1 MHCGLELLRDRGG
14 GSVVHSGLATIMGTI
29 VAADSRMR
37 KRELHCP
44 AMTDSHDWS
53 DLQVRHLRAL
63 LAIAEHGSFAAAG
76 QALGYT
82 QSGISQQIQVLE
94 RIVGVR
100 LLRRFPGGR
109 RPVEP
114 TEAGA
119 VLVAYGRRLLA
130 DLDATRAVVAS
141 ATPPEGGPVR
151 VATFQSIAARLL
163 PGAIAQLRADNP
175 SVSVQVEI
183 GQLPEL
189 TEAVERG
196 HADIAFTSLPVPG
209 DRFVV
214 RELGADPYVLVSAH
228 GEPVTRVRDV
238 TGRRL
243 IGIPISAHEAL
254 VAQHLSAD
262 GVVPAAHDRYEDNGL
277 IQELV
282 ATGQGVAI
290 VPLLIVDTAD
300 PRVSVVPLPALP
312 PRRLA
317 VVTLR
322 GRRLNPPARDLI
334 DLVTARAATAVTV

>member
-1 MHCGLELLRDRGG
+1 
-14 GSVVHSGLATIMGTI
+14 
-29 VAADSRMR
+29 
-37 KRELHCP
+37 
-44 AMTDSHDWS
+44 MTDSHDWS

-63 LAIAEHGSFAAAG
+63 LAVAEQGTFAAAG

-82 QSGISQQIQVLE
+82 QSGISQQINVLE

-130 DLDATRAVVAS
+130 DLDATRAAVVSAS
-141 ATPPEGGPVR
+141 PPEGGPVR
-151 VATFQSIAARLL
+151 VATFQSIATRLL
-163 PGAIAQLRADNP
+163 PGAIAQLRADQP
-175 SVSVQVEI
+175 SVAVEVVI
-183 GQLPEL
+183 GHLPEL
-189 TEAVERG
+189 TKAVDSG
-196 HADIAFTSLPVPG
+196 DADFAFTALPVPE

-214 RELGADPYVLVSAH
+214 REFAADPYVLVSARADA
-228 GEPVTRVRDV
+228 VTRVRDV

-243 IGIPISAHEAL
+243 IGIPQSEHEVL
-254 VAQHLSAD
+254 VAQHLAAD
-262 GVVPAAHDRYEDNGL
+262 RVVPAAHDRYEDNGL

-290 VPLLIVDTAD
+290 VPVLIVDTAD
-300 PRVSVVPLPALP
+300 PRVSVIPLSTLP

-317 VVTLR
+317 AITLR
-322 GRRLNPPARDLI
+322 GRRLSRPAQDLI
-334 DLVTARAATAVTV
+334 NLVTARAAATSPRIEAIT